1 MLASL
6 SIADHE
12 LFERLIDAIFPQ
24 HLPAGSNGN
33 TAHHNAMLIGQAIR
47 EKTVATVQACKE
59 MLLEEP
65 PERMTEFWGTVR
77 LLVDPLHYACLLI
90 HTLSTARVE

>member
-12 LFERLIDAIFPQ
+12 LFERMIDATFPQ
-24 HLPAGSNGN
+24 HLAAGSNGN
-33 TAHHNAMLIGQAIR
+33 NTHHNAMLIGQAIR
-47 EKTVATVQACKE
+47 EKTIATVQACKA

-65 PERMTEFWGTVR
+65 PERMTEFWGTVS
-77 LLVDPLHYACLLI
+77 LL
-90 HTLSTARVE
+90 